1 MVIYNQKE
9 GRPLKEREERKMMS
23 YEEMDPMVAAE
34 MFGASLEEMLEIA
47 GVTLEEFYE
56 DNKEETEG

>member
-1 MVIYNQKE
+1 
-9 GRPLKEREERKMMS
+9 MMS

-47 GVTLEEFYE
+47 GATLEEFYE